1 MPSMPNT
8 VSHSRAHAKN
18 KKQHTSSSLAF
29 ALRMDT
35 KNSLLASWYRSR
47 MSVTDKLPRADGALG
62 GAATGAVDGAEFE
75 DEEEEEGCR
84 GC

>member
-1 MPSMPNT
+1 
-8 VSHSRAHAKN
+8 
-18 KKQHTSSSLAF
+18 
-29 ALRMDT
+29 
-35 KNSLLASWYRSR
+35 